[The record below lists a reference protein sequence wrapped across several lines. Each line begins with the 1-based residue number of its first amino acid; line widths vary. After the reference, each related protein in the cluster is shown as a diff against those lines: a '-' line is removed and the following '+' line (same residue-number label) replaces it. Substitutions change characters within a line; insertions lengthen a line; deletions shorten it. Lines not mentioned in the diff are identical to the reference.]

1 MRYNSAMNKTP
12 RQNNGDKRS
21 REKKDVPLNIRV
33 AQAEKAA
40 FDMAAEIAGIP
51 LSAWM
56 RERLRSACR
65 KELIEAGLQVPFI
78 QTGTKE

>member
-1 MRYNSAMNKTP
+1 MAAMNKQRGQP
-12 RQNNGDKRS
+12 PGESRS

-33 AQAEKAA
+33 ARVEKTA
-40 FDMAAEIAGIP
+40 FDLAAEIAGIP

-78 QTGTKE
+78 QSTGGE